1 MFSID
6 ECWEKMGSNV
16 KTLKS
21 NGSRVYLLPM
31 GREITC
37 EKYLGGQR
45 EGSIHKC
52 LLHKHEKLSLIP
64 ITFV

>member
-21 NGSRVYLLPM
+21 NGLWVYLLPM
-31 GREITC
+31 GREITS
-37 EKYLGGQR
+37 EK
-45 EGSIHKC
+45 
-52 LLHKHEKLSLIP
+52 
-64 ITFV
+64 

>member
-21 NGSRVYLLPM
+21 NESWVYLLPM

-37 EKYLGGQR
+37 EK
-45 EGSIHKC
+45 
-52 LLHKHEKLSLIP
+52 
-64 ITFV
+64 